1 LQIRRAQRTYRQKKE
16 ATIQTLKTRVDQ
28 LEQTLQNVSDL
39 LTSDDPEEFN
49 RLTGSNDLSRAR
61 QLVLAEINKARELPE
76 DGGDPVGQTTES
88 LRDIFGYEVISHGRR
103 KTSNPRGNSPF
114 TRDTPIHDLHPHCS
128 TVSSHPRPSTP
139 TATKNLVYP
148 GGCKGSA

>member
-103 KTSNPRGNSPF
+103 KTSNDDRRP
-114 TRDTPIHDLHPHCS
+114 
-128 TVSSHPRPSTP
+128 SSSKHGQSQRKQSLYPGYPHPRPSTP